1 MKRRG
6 GIRATPKRTIIFSY
20 RNSKRKKMRLHV
32 PKEEGAPLSE
42 SNKRNDL
49 TEEPK
54 ESKSVRV
61 VPAPNPLTVF
71 QT

>member
-1 MKRRG
+1 MK
-6 GIRATPKRTIIFSY
+6 
-20 RNSKRKKMRLHV
+20 LHV
-32 PKEEGAPLSE
+32 SKEEGVPLSE
-42 SNKRNDL
+42 SNKRDDS

-61 VPAPNPLTVF
+61 VPAFNSLTAF

>member
-6 GIRATPKRTIIFSY
+6 EIRATPRRTIIFSY
-20 RNSKRKKMRLHV
+20 RNSKRKKMKLHV
-32 PKEEGAPLSE
+32 PKEEGVPLSE
-42 SNKRNDL
+42 SNKRDDS

-61 VPAPNPLTVF
+61 VPASNSLTAF

>member
-1 MKRRG
+1 MK
-6 GIRATPKRTIIFSY
+6 
-20 RNSKRKKMRLHV
+20 LHV

-61 VPAPNPLTVF
+61 VPASNSLTAF
-71 QT
+71 QTWETSSIGKFKNMVHSK